1 MPVSCCAG
9 GCPMRNRSS
18 EMAAFKNEDG
28 SAITTTDTAFR
39 RALLHVA
46 RPVANTYG
54 AIRFSGLVHR
64 DGVACSKVAITNTL
78 GAIDVHAPGA
88 DMERIILHFHGGAFV
103 LGSMWLTR
111 DLVGRLSAAA
121 GVRIIS
127 VEYRL
132 APQHPYPAALDD
144 AMTAWRWVR
153 REHPTASIAVGGDSA
168 GGNLSFALMVKLAQ
182 LGEELPVA
190 CLGMSPWLNV
200 AREGMAVSN
209 DVTCETV
216 GYGISLDSW
225 KKGALRCKERY
236 CREHPPS
243 DPLVSPVLA
252 SEDLVRKFPPVCIHA
267 AEREPP
273 HLVEDAQ
280 DMVAL
285 CQRCGVTAELQ
296 LFPESLHVF
305 QTERKWESSKD
316 SLAKMGAFL
325 ARAWPQ
331 K

>member
-1 MPVSCCAG
+1 M
-9 GCPMRNRSS
+9 
-18 EMAAFKNEDG
+18 
-28 SAITTTDTAFR
+28 
-39 RALLHVA
+39 
-46 RPVANTYG
+46 YG
-54 AIRFSGLVHR
+54 AMRYSGLVHR
-64 DGVACSKVAITNTL
+64 DGVTCSKVAITNKL

-103 LGSMWLTR
+103 AGSVWLTR
-111 DLVGRLSAAA
+111 DIVGRLSTSA
-121 GVRIIS
+121 GARVIS
-127 VEYRL
+127 VDYRL
-132 APQHPYPAALDD
+132 SPEHPFPAALDD
-144 AMTAWRWVR
+144 AITAWRWVR
-153 REHPTASIAVGGDSA
+153 KEHPTASVAVGGDSA

-216 GYGISLDSW
+216 GYGISLDAW
-225 KKGALRCKERY
+225 KKGAIRCKERY
-236 CREHPPS
+236 CKEHPAS
-243 DPLVSPVLA
+243 DPLVSPVFA
-252 SEDLVRKFPPVCIHA
+252 GQDLVRKFPPVCIHA
-267 AEREPP
+267 AEGEPP
-273 HLVEDAQ
+273 HLVEDAK

-296 LFPESLHVF
+296 IYPETLHVF
-305 QTERKWESSKD
+305 QTEGKTESSKD

-325 ARAWPQ
+325 AQAWPH